1 MGGRGGG
8 PRLREHAL
16 ELQGAGDQ
24 GSRPTSRINPNGTI
38 PALAD
43 DGFNLFES
51 LAINFYLARKSGR
64 LLPADARGEALV
76 LQWTLW
82 AATECEPHIGDWYYH
97 TQMLPP
103 AERKPEVAADA
114 AAKLPRRLQILDDAL
129 AGRDYLVGGEFTL
142 ADLNVAAVLFRAPA
156 VRARRLPERQ
166 GLARAL
172 PCPPGGAARDRHA
185 GSEGARLT
193 PWPSTSNTSSRSSA
207 AAPTNSWSRASS
219 PRS

>member
-1 MGGRGGG
+1 MSLRIYGLPASRTFRCLWAAEEAGLAYENVPWSTKG
-8 PRLREHAL
+8 PEIKDAAYLA
-16 ELQGAGDQ
+16 
-24 GSRPTSRINPNGTI
+24 INPNGTI

-82 AATECEPHIGDWYYH
+82 AATECEPHIGNWYYH

-114 AAKLPRRLQILDDAL
+114 AARLPRRLQILDDAL
-129 AGRDYLVGGEFTL
+129 AGRDHLVGGDFTL
-142 ADLNVAAVLFRAPA
+142 ADLNVAAVLFRAPQFGLDA
-156 VRARRLPERQ
+156 YPNVKAWHARC
-166 GLARAL
+166 LAR
-172 PCPPGGAARDRHA
+172 PAAQRAIAMREA
-185 GSEGARLT
+185 K
-193 PWPSTSNTSSRSSA
+193 
-207 AAPTNSWSRASS
+207 APA
-219 PRS
+219 

>member
-1 MGGRGGG
+1 MSLRIYGLPASRTFRCLWAAEEAGLAYENVPWSTKG
-8 PRLREHAL
+8 PEIKDAAYLA
-16 ELQGAGDQ
+16 
-24 GSRPTSRINPNGTI
+24 INPNGTI

-82 AATECEPHIGDWYYH
+82 AATECEPHIGAWYYH

-114 AAKLPRRLQILDDAL
+114 VAKLPKRLQILEDVL
-129 AGRDYLVGGEFTL
+129 AGRDFLLGGDFTL
-142 ADLNVAAVLFRAPA
+142 ADLNVVAVLFRAPQFGLDA
-156 VRARRLPERQ
+156 YPRVKAWHARC
-166 GLARAL
+166 LAR
-172 PCPPGGAARDRHA
+172 PAAK
-185 GSEGARLT
+185 
-193 PWPSTSNTSSRSSA
+193 A
-207 AAPTNSWSRASS
+207 AIAMREAKAPA
-219 PRS
+219 

>member
-1 MGGRGGG
+1 MSLRIYGLPASRTFRCLWAAEEAGLAYENIPYSFKG
-8 PRLREHAL
+8 PEIKEAAYLAL
-16 ELQGAGDQ
+16 
-24 GSRPTSRINPNGTI
+24 NPNGTI

-82 AATECEPHIGDWYYH
+82 AATECEPHIGNWYYH

-114 AAKLPRRLQILDDAL
+114 AARLPRRLQILDDAL
-129 AGRDYLVGGEFTL
+129 AGRDHLVGGDFTL
-142 ADLNVAAVLFRAPA
+142 ADLNVAAVLFRAPQFGLDA
-156 VRARRLPERQ
+156 YPNVKAWHARC
-166 GLARAL
+166 LAR
-172 PCPPGGAARDRHA
+172 PAAQRAIAMREA
-185 GSEGARLT
+185 K
-193 PWPSTSNTSSRSSA
+193 
-207 AAPTNSWSRASS
+207 APA
-219 PRS
+219 

>member
-1 MGGRGGG
+1 MSLRIYGLPASRTFRCLWAAEEAGLAYENVPWSTKG
-8 PRLREHAL
+8 PEIKDAAYLA
-16 ELQGAGDQ
+16 
-24 GSRPTSRINPNGTI
+24 INPNGRI

-82 AATECEPHIGDWYYH
+82 AATECEPHIGNWYYH

-114 AAKLPRRLQILDDAL
+114 AARLPRRLQILDDAL
-129 AGRDYLVGGEFTL
+129 AGRDHLVGGDFTL
-142 ADLNVAAVLFRAPA
+142 ADLNVAAVLFRAPQFGLDA
-156 VRARRLPERQ
+156 YPNVKAWHARC
-166 GLARAL
+166 LAR
-172 PCPPGGAARDRHA
+172 PAAQRAIAMREA
-185 GSEGARLT
+185 K
-193 PWPSTSNTSSRSSA
+193 
-207 AAPTNSWSRASS
+207 APA
-219 PRS
+219 

>member
-1 MGGRGGG
+1 MSLRIYGLPASRTFRCLWAAEEVGLAYENVPWSTKG
-8 PRLREHAL
+8 PEIKEAAFLA
-16 ELQGAGDQ
+16 
-24 GSRPTSRINPNGTI
+24 INPNGTI

-82 AATECEPHIGDWYYH
+82 AATECEPHIGNWYYH

-114 AAKLPRRLQILDDAL
+114 VAKLPKRLQILEDVL
-129 AGRDYLVGGEFTL
+129 AGRDHLVGGEFTL
-142 ADLNVAAVLFRAPA
+142 ADLNVVAVLFRAPQFGLDA
-156 VRARRLPERQ
+156 YPNVKAWHARC
-166 GLARAL
+166 LAR
-172 PCPPGGAARDRHA
+172 PAAQRAIAMREA
-185 GSEGARLT
+185 K
-193 PWPSTSNTSSRSSA
+193 
-207 AAPTNSWSRASS
+207 APA
-219 PRS
+219 

>member
-1 MGGRGGG
+1 MSLRIYGLPASRTFRCLWAAEEAGLAYENVPWSTKG
-8 PRLREHAL
+8 PEIKEAAYLA
-16 ELQGAGDQ
+16 
-24 GSRPTSRINPNGTI
+24 INPNGTI

-82 AATECEPHIGDWYYH
+82 AATECEPHIGNWYYH

-114 AAKLPRRLQILDDAL
+114 AARLPRRLQILDDAL
-129 AGRDYLVGGEFTL
+129 AGRDHLVGGDFTL
-142 ADLNVAAVLFRAPA
+142 ADLNVAAVLFRAPQFGLDA
-156 VRARRLPERQ
+156 YPNVKAWHARC
-166 GLARAL
+166 LAR
-172 PCPPGGAARDRHA
+172 PAAQRAIAMREA
-185 GSEGARLT
+185 K
-193 PWPSTSNTSSRSSA
+193 
-207 AAPTNSWSRASS
+207 APA
-219 PRS
+219 

>member
-1 MGGRGGG
+1 MSLRIYGLPASRTFRCLWAAEEAGLAYENVPYSYKG
-8 PRLREHAL
+8 PEIKEAAYLA
-16 ELQGAGDQ
+16 
-24 GSRPTSRINPNGTI
+24 INPNGTI

-82 AATECEPHIGDWYYH
+82 AATECEPHIGNWYYH

-129 AGRDYLVGGEFTL
+129 AGRDHLVGGEFTL
-142 ADLNVAAVLFRAPA
+142 ADLNVAAVLFRAPQFGLDA
-156 VRARRLPERQ
+156 YPNVKAWHARC
-166 GLARAL
+166 LAR
-172 PCPPGGAARDRHA
+172 PAAQRAIAMREA
-185 GSEGARLT
+185 K
-193 PWPSTSNTSSRSSA
+193 
-207 AAPTNSWSRASS
+207 APA
-219 PRS
+219 

>member
-1 MGGRGGG
+1 MSLRIYGLPASRTFRCLWAAEEAGLAYENVPWSTKG
-8 PRLREHAL
+8 PEIKDAAYL
-16 ELQGAGDQ
+16 E
-24 GSRPTSRINPNGTI
+24 INPNGTI

-82 AATECEPHIGDWYYH
+82 AATECEPHIGNWYYH

-114 AAKLPRRLQILDDAL
+114 AARLPRRLQILDDAL
-129 AGRDYLVGGEFTL
+129 AGRDHLVGGDFTL
-142 ADLNVAAVLFRAPA
+142 ADLNVAAVLFRAPQFGLDA
-156 VRARRLPERQ
+156 YPNVKAWHARC
-166 GLARAL
+166 LAR
-172 PCPPGGAARDRHA
+172 PAAQRAIAMREA
-185 GSEGARLT
+185 K
-193 PWPSTSNTSSRSSA
+193 
-207 AAPTNSWSRASS
+207 APA
-219 PRS
+219 

>member
-1 MGGRGGG
+1 MSLRIYGLPASRTFRCLWAAEEAGLAYENVPWSTKG
-8 PRLREHAL
+8 PQIRDAAYLA
-16 ELQGAGDQ
+16 
-24 GSRPTSRINPNGTI
+24 INPNGTI

-82 AATECEPHIGDWYYH
+82 AATECEPHIGNWYYH

-114 AAKLPRRLQILDDAL
+114 VARLPKRLQILEDAL

-142 ADLNVAAVLFRAPA
+142 ADLNVVAVLFRAPQFGLDA
-156 VRARRLPERQ
+156 YPRVKAWHARC
-166 GLARAL
+166 LAR
-172 PCPPGGAARDRHA
+172 PAAK
-185 GSEGARLT
+185 
-193 PWPSTSNTSSRSSA
+193 A
-207 AAPTNSWSRASS
+207 AIAMREAKAPA
-219 PRS
+219 

>member
-1 MGGRGGG
+1 MSLRIYGLPASRTFRCLWAAEEAGLAYENVPWSTKG
-8 PRLREHAL
+8 PEIKEAAFLAL
-16 ELQGAGDQ
+16 
-24 GSRPTSRINPNGTI
+24 NPNGTI

-82 AATECEPHIGDWYYH
+82 AATECEPHIGNWYYH

-114 AAKLPRRLQILDDAL
+114 AARLPRRLQILDDAL
-129 AGRDYLVGGEFTL
+129 AGRDHLVGGDFTL
-142 ADLNVAAVLFRAPA
+142 ADLNVAAVLFRAPQFGLDA
-156 VRARRLPERQ
+156 YPNVKAWHARC
-166 GLARAL
+166 LAR
-172 PCPPGGAARDRHA
+172 PAAQRAIAMREA
-185 GSEGARLT
+185 K
-193 PWPSTSNTSSRSSA
+193 
-207 AAPTNSWSRASS
+207 APA
-219 PRS
+219 

>member
-1 MGGRGGG
+1 MSLRIYGLPASRTFRCLWAAEEAGLAYENVPWSTKG
-8 PRLREHAL
+8 PEIKDAAYLA
-16 ELQGAGDQ
+16 
-24 GSRPTSRINPNGTI
+24 INPNGTV

-82 AATECEPHIGDWYYH
+82 AATECEPHIGNWYYH

-114 AAKLPRRLQILDDAL
+114 AARLPRRLQILDDAL
-129 AGRDYLVGGEFTL
+129 AGRDHLVGGDFTL
-142 ADLNVAAVLFRAPA
+142 ADLNVAAVLFRAPQFGLDA
-156 VRARRLPERQ
+156 YPNVKAWHARC
-166 GLARAL
+166 LAR
-172 PCPPGGAARDRHA
+172 PAAQRAIAMREA
-185 GSEGARLT
+185 KT
-193 PWPSTSNTSSRSSA
+193 PA
-207 AAPTNSWSRASS
+207 
-219 PRS
+219 